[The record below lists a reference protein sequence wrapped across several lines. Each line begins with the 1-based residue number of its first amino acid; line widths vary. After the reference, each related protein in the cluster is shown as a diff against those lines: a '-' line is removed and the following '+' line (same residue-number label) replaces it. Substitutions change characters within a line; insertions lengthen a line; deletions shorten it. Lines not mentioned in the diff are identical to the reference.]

1 MVQANTMRPPN
12 QRIGCA
18 GAEHW
23 YRWRFCRQY
32 FAISL
37 VALCSQSLSDASRII
52 STAANHFGALGA
64 GSPGVFCY
72 NFDGKELWKT
82 DLGKVRNE
90 WGYGSSPILHRGK
103 VILNFGPGD
112 RAFLA
117 CAWPEDRQT
126 ALEIR
131 RTRRSEHRP
140 QGEHRFVEHAHC
152 RQGRGQGS
160 DPLQHAHPGGRLRSE
175 DRRLLVVL

>member
-64 GSPGVFCY
+64 GSPSGV
-72 NFDGKELWKT
+72 NL
-82 DLGKVRNE
+82 
-90 WGYGSSPILHRGK
+90 P
-103 VILNFGPGD
+103 
-112 RAFLA
+112 
-117 CAWPEDRQT
+117 
-126 ALEIR
+126 
-131 RTRRSEHRP
+131 
-140 QGEHRFVEHAHC
+140 
-152 RQGRGQGS
+152 
-160 DPLQHAHPGGRLRSE
+160 
-175 DRRLLVVL
+175 